1 MINCVQES
9 GAPKLHNFC
18 TLLYMEVILMS
29 IKYYIDSH
37 GNMILNSHDR
47 ENFVRAFEEARE
59 KDPSV
64 QLGLNEEKSE
74 LFFAKR

>member
-1 MINCVQES
+1 
-9 GAPKLHNFC
+9 
-18 TLLYMEVILMS
+18 MS

-74 LFFAKR
+74 LFFAKRPA